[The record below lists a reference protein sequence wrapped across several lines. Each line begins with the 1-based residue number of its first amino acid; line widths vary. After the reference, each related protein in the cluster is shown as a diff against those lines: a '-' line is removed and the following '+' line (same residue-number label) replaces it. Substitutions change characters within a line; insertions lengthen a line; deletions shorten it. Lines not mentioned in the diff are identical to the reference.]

1 MKVIVFCWL
10 FVSNHSTSKEP
21 LDKARKYAHLIQ
33 FQRSAEHVSRDY
45 TTNPIPLGGAPGDQ
59 CNTGRPMHSKQSK
72 RREQGE
78 IYKHT
83 ALWEA
88 PSQKGQLLWFKN
100 C

>member
-1 MKVIVFCWL
+1 MKVIVVCWL

-21 LDKARKYAHLIQ
+21 LNKARKYGHLLQ
-33 FQRSAEHVSRDY
+33 FQIPAEHVSRDY

-59 CNTGRPMHSKQSK
+59 CNTGREMHSKQLE
-72 RREQGE
+72 RREQDD

-88 PSQKGQLLWFKN
+88 PSQKGQLSWFKN